1 MNLTTPFN
9 KNIIPDQFGTNANA
23 QDLTSD
29 INQHSFPFNVSNLA
43 SETHYLAWTLIDYD
57 TVPLIGFAWIHWQL
71 ANYPVTYNEVK
82 IEADLSLRV
91 NYPQGKNSLSSIVQR
106 IRKPF
111 WNLKSTHESL
121 EVHYQGPRPRSGI
134 HHYRL
139 TVYGL
144 RHPLVIQKGF
154 YQSDL
159 MNQLDSSIVTETVSK
174 NLLYER
180 K

>member
-1 MNLTTPFN
+1 MNVTTTFN
-9 KNIIPDQFGTNANA
+9 NNIIPDQFGMNTDTQNLTNG
-23 QDLTSD
+23 
-29 INQHSFPFNVSNLA
+29 INQHSFPFNISNLG

-57 TVPLIGFAWIHWQL
+57 TIPLIGFAWIHWQL
-71 ANYPVTYNEVK
+71 ANYPVTYDEVQ
-82 IEADLSLRV
+82 IEADLSLKV
-91 NYPQGKNSLSSIVQR
+91 DYPQGKNSLISIIQR
-106 IRKPF
+106 IRKPL
-111 WNLKSTHESL
+111 WKLKSTHENL
-121 EVHYQGPRPRSGI
+121 ESHYQGPRPRSGI

-159 MNQLDSSIVTETVSK
+159 MNQLDTSVVTESVSK